1 MPQVPEP
8 RRMKTLSEQLQE
20 IANANLAEAARTG
33 FAEIDRR
40 AEQAKKKIREAGI
53 VGVDDV
59 VESFATLVKRKAIE
73 LATGRK
79 QPE

>member
-20 IANANLAEAARTG
+20 IANANLTEAARTG

-40 AEQAKKKIREAGI
+40 AEQAKNKIREAGI